1 MKLNKKNI
9 LPLVIVSAAVAAIAL
24 IVNNPPKPARGM
36 AAKPAQMAVETQLI
50 NGQTF
55 DVVIDSFGVVQPR
68 TQSVLVAQAS
78 GQINEV
84 SSQFRDGGFFEAG
97 DILVKLDDRDHKAE
111 VKIAQSSLM
120 SAKQALFE
128 EQARVKQALAD
139 WQRLGNGQQANAL
152 VLREPQLEAAKA
164 KVLSAEAQLEKAQL
178 TLERTQI
185 VAPYAGRI
193 LKKHVDLGQVVN
205 NNTQLA
211 DIYAVDYV
219 EIRLPIKNK
228 DLQLIKL
235 PEQYRDVAQTP
246 VGSDVTFKSDL
257 VQAQTWQGQVVRTE
271 SAIDSQSQQL
281 YVVAQIDD
289 PYQAKLNQISP
300 IKIGQYVS
308 AKIKGKTLSDVIVIP
323 NSAIYQ
329 GSYVYT
335 VENDVL
341 KRKEISLSWQN
352 AEQAIVSEGLG
363 KGDQLVLT
371 PLGQVSSGTPVK
383 MQNANTSAAPQDD
396 KAARR
401 AKLEQMAKERGI
413 TVEQLMAERKKARAQ
428 REGQ

>member
-1 MKLNKKNI
+1 MKINKKI
-9 LPLVIVSAAVAAIAL
+9 VLPIAIIIVTVVSFKFITA
-24 IVNNPPKPARGM
+24 NPPKSARG
-36 AAKPAQMAVETQLI
+36 KPSLAPQMTVDTLRVTPQTYQVQI
-50 NGQTF
+50 N
-55 DVVIDSFGVVQPR
+55 SFGVVQPR

-78 GQINEV
+78 GQINQV
-84 SSQFRDGGFFEAG
+84 SSQFRDGGFFEPG
-97 DILVKLDDRDHKAE
+97 DVLIQLDDRDHKAE

-120 SAKQALFE
+120 SAKQGLLE
-128 EQARVKQALAD
+128 EQARVKQAIAD

-193 LKKHVDLGQVVN
+193 LKKQVDLGQVVSN
-205 NNTQLA
+205 NAQLA
-211 DIYAVDYV
+211 SIYAVDYV

-228 DLQLIKL
+228 DLELINL
-235 PEQYRDVAQTP
+235 PEQFRDVAQTP
-246 VGSDVTFKSDL
+246 LGSEVTFRSDL
-257 VQAQTWQGQVVRTE
+257 IRDQTWQGRVVRTE
-271 SAIDSQSQQL
+271 SAIDTASQQL

-308 AKIKGKTLSDVIVIP
+308 AQIQGNTLSNVIVIP

-335 VENDVL
+335 VNNGVL
-341 KRKEISLSWQN
+341 KRKNITLRWQN
-352 AEQAIVSEGLG
+352 ANDAIVASGLEENEL
-363 KGDQLVLT
+363 LVVT

-383 MQNANTSAAPQDD
+383 VSDENQVQSATGQAKPRRDQLE
-396 KAARR
+396 KAA
-401 AKLEQMAKERGI
+401 KEQGI
-413 TVEQLMAERKKARAQ
+413 SVDELIAQRKQARATQ
-428 REGQ
+428 GAK

>member
-9 LPLVIVSAAVAAIAL
+9 LPLFILSAAVAAIAL

-246 VGSDVTFKSDL
+246 VGSDVTN
-257 VQAQTWQGQVVRTE
+257 VART
-271 SAIDSQSQQL
+271 SGAH
-281 YVVAQIDD
+281 
-289 PYQAKLNQISP
+289 
-300 IKIGQYVS
+300 
-308 AKIKGKTLSDVIVIP
+308 
-323 NSAIYQ
+323 
-329 GSYVYT
+329 
-335 VENDVL
+335 
-341 KRKEISLSWQN
+341 RKCH
-352 AEQAIVSEGLG
+352 
-363 KGDQLVLT
+363 
-371 PLGQVSSGTPVK
+371 
-383 MQNANTSAAPQDD
+383 
-396 KAARR
+396 
-401 AKLEQMAKERGI
+401 
-413 TVEQLMAERKKARAQ
+413 
-428 REGQ
+428 